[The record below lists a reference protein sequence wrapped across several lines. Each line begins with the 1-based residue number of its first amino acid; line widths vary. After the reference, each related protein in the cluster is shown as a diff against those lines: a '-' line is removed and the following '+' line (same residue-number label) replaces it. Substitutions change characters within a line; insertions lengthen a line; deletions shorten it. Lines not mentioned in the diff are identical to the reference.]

1 MLFLCLASNA
11 KCSARCS
18 HNYANND
25 VAGNFSLT
33 LIDVLDTFVVLNDV
47 KGFENAI
54 QNTIEWVSFDV
65 NTRPQVFETT
75 IRVLGGLLSGHI
87 FASDSTSQ
95 FYLVSLVTL

>member
-1 MLFLCLASNA
+1 M
-11 KCSARCS
+11 
-18 HNYANND
+18 
-25 VAGNFSLT
+25 T
-33 LIDVLDTFVVLNDV
+33 LLDVLDTFVVLGDR
-47 KGFENAI
+47 KGFERAVRNAI
-54 QNTIEWVSFDV
+54 DWVSFDV